1 MSAIN
6 ALISRR
12 LSILFRQTAIGLCIA
27 LTFGFSVLLPPVAT
41 AQTLAKPSWFD
52 AYQRDVAVRVGKL
65 NIPGYAMMFYQQGGE
80 PLIIVDGVVE
90 KAGAKI
96 NPDTVFRLASVSKT
110 FTGVLMAKL
119 VSQQQQLEW
128 QTQLVSLVEQPTFK
142 SQYTNGLYLE
152 HLIGQSSGYIP
163 NAYDNLIEADYPVK
177 RVLTQLAGL
186 EPLCQPGQCYTYQNA
201 LFGTLE
207 TYFSSQNT
215 SYHRQLQTQFFSPLK
230 MQTASAG
237 KGALMSSENWAR
249 PHIAISKDR
258 WRQGKVE
265 NNYYRFAPAAG
276 VNASIRD
283 ISIWLRAMLGENP
296 DVISPELISE
306 VTQARVRTKKETY
319 RRGWRAHLGDAHYG
333 LGWRI
338 YDFEGHKL
346 VYHGGWVK
354 GYRADVSF
362 SPETGAAFAMLIN
375 AESNLINYTTAEFW
389 NAYFDAYREQQQT
402 AQSSDVLR

>member
-1 MSAIN
+1 MD
-6 ALISRR
+6 
-12 LSILFRQTAIGLCIA
+12 IA
-27 LTFGFSVLLPPVAT
+27 
-41 AQTLAKPSWFD
+41 
-52 AYQRDVAVRVGKL
+52 QRAEKL

-80 PLIIVDGVVE
+80 PLIVVDGVIE
-90 KAGAKI
+90 RGGEDI

-119 VSQQQQLEW
+119 VAQQQLEW
-128 QTQLVSLVEQPTFK
+128 KTQLVQLVEQPTFK
-142 SQYTNGLYLE
+142 SEYTNQVYLE

-177 RVLTQLAGL
+177 RVLKQLAGL

-207 TYFSSQNT
+207 AYFSSQNT
-215 SYHRQLQTQFFSPLK
+215 SYHRQLQTQFFTPLK

-237 KGALMSSENWAR
+237 KGALISSNNWAR
-249 PHIAISKDR
+249 PHIAVSKDR
-258 WRQGKVE
+258 WRQGGVE

-276 VNASIRD
+276 VNASIKD

-296 DVISPELISE
+296 DVISPELIHE
-306 VTQARVRTKKETY
+306 VIQPRVKTKKETY
-319 RRGWRAHLGDAHYG
+319 RRGWRAHLDDAHYG

-338 YDFEGHKL
+338 YDFEGRTL

-362 SPETGAAFAMLIN
+362 CPETGAAFAMLIN
-375 AESNLINYTTAEFW
+375 AETNLINYTTAEFW
-389 NAYFDAYREQQQT
+389 DTYFKAFEKQK
-402 AQSSDVLR
+402 AGASSSDSAS